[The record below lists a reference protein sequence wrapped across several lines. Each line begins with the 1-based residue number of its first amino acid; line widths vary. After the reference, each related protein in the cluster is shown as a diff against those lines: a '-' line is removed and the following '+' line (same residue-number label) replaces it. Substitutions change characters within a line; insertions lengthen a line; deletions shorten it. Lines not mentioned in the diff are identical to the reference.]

1 MCGNDQTALSVI
13 DLLHDAGVR
22 VPQDVIVTGFDG
34 ILASALAP
42 VTLTT
47 VRQPL
52 GAMGRLAAKLLAECD
67 GMPWDEPCVHRMP
80 VKMVL
85 GNSCGCA

>member
-1 MCGNDQTALSVI
+1 M
-13 DLLHDAGVR
+13 R

-52 GAMGRLAAKLLAECD
+52 GAMGRLAAKLLA
-67 GMPWDEPCVHRMP
+67 RM
-80 VKMVL
+80 
-85 GNSCGCA
+85 